1 MGMNK
6 TTRHIER
13 SPVQVGLTVLAIM
26 FGLTALVLAVLTEVD
41 GAAPRQQPVAAP
53 TEFSMAIDAADSSM
67 IQNERLSTAEHA
79 SSAPSDNLSKRLDE
93 PRECRPDQGIV
104 NDCTFD

>member
-1 MGMNK
+1 MGMDK
-6 TTRHIER
+6 TTHHIGR
-13 SPVQVGLTVLAIM
+13 SSVQVGLTVLAIM

-41 GAAPRQQPVAAP
+41 GPAPRQQAVAAP
-53 TEFSMAIDAADSSM
+53 TEFSMEVDAAEAAP

-79 SSAPSDNLSKRLDE
+79 SSASGAKLSSRVDG

-104 NDCTFD
+104 NDCTFE